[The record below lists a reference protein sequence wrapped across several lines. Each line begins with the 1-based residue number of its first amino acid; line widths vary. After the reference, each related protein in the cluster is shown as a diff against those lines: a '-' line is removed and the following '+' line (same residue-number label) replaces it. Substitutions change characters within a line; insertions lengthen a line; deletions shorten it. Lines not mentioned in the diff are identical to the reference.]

1 MGTEYRVPQCH
12 QRATVYSIYLLI
24 FLLLHGATHGISVP
38 QPEVEPGPHAVEAQ
52 SPRHWLLRNFCSFYV
67 CCFNVLAFLS
77 LPLLYSYPIIKSP
90 SGGFLGPL
98 KLVEMS
104 ILSLLQSLKYFSYS
118 PEWRKVGKRLES
130 CCHNPVNTVVVW
142 IRALVIEI
150 KEWIDVWCTLEME
163 FMWIAKGLHVKN
175 EEKEV
180 SRKTKNRAI
189 IWPS

>member
-77 LPLLYSYPIIKSP
+77 LPLLYSYPIYHQISFRRFSWTLETGWNVYSLSLTIPK
-90 SGGFLGPL
+90 
-98 KLVEMS
+98 
-104 ILSLLQSLKYFSYS
+104 ILLLQS
-118 PEWRKVGKRLES
+118 WM
-130 CCHNPVNTVVVW
+130 
-142 IRALVIEI
+142 
-150 KEWIDVWCTLEME
+150 KE
-163 FMWIAKGLHVKN
+163 G
-175 EEKEV
+175 
-180 SRKTKNRAI
+180 RKTIRKLLSQSSKHCGSLDQGIGYRDKK
-189 IWPS
+189 SE